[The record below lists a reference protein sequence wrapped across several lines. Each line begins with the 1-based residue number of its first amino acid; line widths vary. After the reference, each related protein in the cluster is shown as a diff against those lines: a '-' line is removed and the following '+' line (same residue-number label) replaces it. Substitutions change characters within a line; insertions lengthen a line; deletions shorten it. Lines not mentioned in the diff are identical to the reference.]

1 MKSWDANM
9 SEYYKSQW
17 SQEYCMDPGFE
28 YCMDPGINRQGKK
41 KVVTSIDC
49 GCLS

>member
-1 MKSWDANM
+1 MKKSWDANM
-9 SEYYKSQW
+9 SEYYRSQW
-17 SQEYCMDPGFE
+17 SQE